1 MISLEQ
7 SPSGF
12 TVSLDGIKVFAH
24 SKAEPCAYL
33 GRGAESVDMYRG
45 NFDIR
50 DRLEERIG
58 LADFAVDG
66 SGGAY
71 RVALSRG
78 DDLSLSLVFAEEHG
92 RLVIRPVLLASP
104 IIAGGPDGPRPG
116 GSPQGGSPQGGSP
129 LRGSPANQAAVP
141 SIPNRF
147 WFRLPAEPGESVYG
161 GGEQFSHFNLRGRRF
176 PLWTSEQGVGRNKRT
191 RVTWE
196 ADVADKA
203 GGDFWW
209 TFFPQAT
216 FVSTRHYWLHADCP
230 AYAAFDFTRDGF
242 HELEFWALP
251 ETITL
256 GSGTSMLELAKGVSS
271 LLGRQPEPP
280 EWTHDGVILGMQ
292 GGTAVCEA
300 RLRRAKAH
308 GVPVAG
314 IWAQDWEGINM
325 TSFGQR
331 LRWNWE
337 WDADRYPE
345 LPAAME
351 RWREEGVRFLGYA
364 NPYVAADK
372 PLFIEA
378 AAKGYLA
385 KDRKGNDYRVDFGE
399 FDAGIVDFTNPEAF
413 EWYKGVVRRNLIDFG
428 LSGWM
433 ADFGEYLPTDAV
445 LYDGTPAMLAHNPW
459 PAMWAR
465 VCHEAVAEAG
475 KSSDIVYFMRAGAA
489 GSQRWCPNMWAGDQN
504 VDWSEDDGLPSVI
517 TAALSLSVCG
527 HGVHH
532 SDIGGYTTLFG
543 MKRTKELFLRWA
555 EFSAFTPMMR
565 SHEGN
570 RPRDNWQFD
579 SDDDTLDA
587 LARLG
592 RLFVAMKPYRQAVLA
607 ENATDGVAA
616 MRPLFFHYEDD
627 PASFNIKDQYL
638 FGRDLLVAPVIE
650 EGAVT
655 RALHLPAGATG
666 EVWVHLWTG
675 CRYRGGDFVVD
686 APLGKPPVF
695 WRAGSS
701 WEKLFSSM
709 AGA

>member
-1 MISLEQ
+1 ML
-7 SPSGF
+7 
-12 TVSLDGIKVFAH
+12 
-24 SKAEPCAYL
+24 
-33 GRGAESVDMYRG
+33 
-45 NFDIR
+45 
-50 DRLEERIG
+50 
-58 LADFAVDG
+58 
-66 SGGAY
+66 
-71 RVALSRG
+71 
-78 DDLSLSLVFAEEHG
+78 
-92 RLVIRPVLLASP
+92 
-104 IIAGGPDGPRPG
+104 
-116 GSPQGGSPQGGSP
+116 
-129 LRGSPANQAAVP
+129 
-141 SIPNRF
+141 
-147 WFRLPAEPGESVYG
+147 FRS
-161 GGEQFSHFNLRGRRF
+161 
-176 PLWTSEQGVGRNKRT
+176 
-191 RVTWE
+191 
-196 ADVADKA
+196 
-203 GGDFWW
+203 
-209 TFFPQAT
+209 
-216 FVSTRHYWLHADCP
+216 
-230 AYAAFDFTRDGF
+230 
-242 HELEFWALP
+242 
-251 ETITL
+251 
-256 GSGTSMLELAKGVSS
+256 
-271 LLGRQPEPP
+271 
-280 EWTHDGVILGMQ
+280 
-292 GGTAVCEA
+292 
-300 RLRRAKAH
+300 
-308 GVPVAG
+308 
-314 IWAQDWEGINM
+314 
-325 TSFGQR
+325 
-331 LRWNWE
+331 
-337 WDADRYPE
+337 
-345 LPAAME
+345 
-351 RWREEGVRFLGYA
+351 
-364 NPYVAADK
+364 
-372 PLFIEA
+372 
-378 AAKGYLA
+378 
-385 KDRKGNDYRVDFGE
+385 
-399 FDAGIVDFTNPEAF
+399 
-413 EWYKGVVRRNLIDFG
+413 
-428 LSGWM
+428 
-433 ADFGEYLPTDAV
+433 TDAV

-686 APLGKPPVF
+686 APLGKPPV
-695 WRAGSS
+695 
-701 WEKLFSSM
+701 
-709 AGA
+709 